1 MEFQRVPTCFA
12 APRGDRRVRSP
23 LFGLLILLA
32 VLAPTATAA
41 AAVTV
46 HAANEVLAEWTVH
59 HGDALFFH
67 GPQGEQWEYVTDIND
82 PVIVNKGRGAFFPP
96 PAEAVQGA
104 IDAVDYPLQGID
116 LEVFILPYPR
126 RDLLPSNA
134 GDRCVYLSPGVAP
147 ISSQQLHALVA
158 HELGHIVQHQL
169 MPDGD
174 RGGWADYRALRG
186 ITDGSIY
193 NENAVHKNRPHE
205 IFAEDFRF
213 LFGGTLANYSGSI
226 ENPDLALPNRVPGL
240 EEFLLGLA
248 ARTASVNDLPTR
260 RRLRLFPNPTRGAVT
275 VAFTQSSPLA
285 GAPLTLQVFDV
296 QGREVAR
303 REIVTGGLA
312 GWDGRSDAGAPAP
325 PGIYFVRVS
334 GDRGAWTGKLLVAP

>member
-1 MEFQRVPTCFA
+1 MKFQRVPTCFVA
-12 APRGDRRVRSP
+12 SRGGRRVRSP
-23 LFGLLILLA
+23 LPGLLFLLA
-32 VLAPTATAA
+32 VLIPTAPAA

-67 GPQGEQWEYVTDIND
+67 GPQSEEWEFITDVAD
-82 PVIVNKGRGAFFPP
+82 PAIANKGMGGFFPP
-96 PAEAVQGA
+96 HADAVREA
-104 IDAVDYPLQGID
+104 IDAVSYPLDAID

-134 GDRCVYLSPGVAP
+134 GERCIYLSPGVAP

-169 MPDGD
+169 LPDGD

-193 NENAVHKNRPHE
+193 NENAIHRDRPHE

-213 LFGGTLANYSGSI
+213 LFGGALANYSGSI
-226 ENPDLALPNRVPGL
+226 ENPGLTLPSRVPGL
-240 EEFLLGLA
+240 REFLLGIPNS
-248 ARTASVNDLPTR
+248 TASVNDLPVR
-260 RRLRLFPNPTRGAVT
+260 RELRLFPNPTRGAVT
-275 VAFTQSSPLA
+275 IAFAEGSPDA

-303 REIVTGGLA
+303 REIVAGGLA
-312 GWDGRSDAGAPAP
+312 GWDGRSDAGAAAP

-334 GDRGAWTGKLLVAP
+334 RDRDAWTGKILVAP

>member
-12 APRGDRRVRSP
+12 SPRGDRRVRSP
-23 LFGLLILLA
+23 LAGLLILLA
-32 VLAPTATAA
+32 ALAPTATAA

-67 GPQGEQWEYVTDIND
+67 GPLGEEWQYITDIGD
-82 PVIVNKGRGAFFPP
+82 PAIVNKGQGGFFPP
-96 PAEAVQGA
+96 DPAAVQGA
-104 IDAVDYPLQGID
+104 IDAVEYPLQGINVD
-116 LEVFILPYPR
+116 VFILPYPR

-134 GDRCVYLSPGVAP
+134 GDGCIYLSPGVAP

-186 ITDGSIY
+186 ITDTATY
-193 NENAVHKNRPHE
+193 NENAIHKNRPHE

-213 LFGGTLANYSGSI
+213 LFGGALANYSGSI
-226 ENPDLALPNRVPGL
+226 ENPDLALPNRVAGL
-240 EEFLLGLA
+240 EDFLLGLA
-248 ARTASVNDLPTR
+248 SATASVNDLPVR
-260 RRLRLFPNPTRGAVT
+260 GSLRVFPNPTRGAVA
-275 VAFTQSSPLA
+275 VAFTQGSPVT
-285 GAPLTLQVFDV
+285 GVPLTLQVFDV

-303 REIVTGGLA
+303 REIVGGSPA
-312 GWDGRSDAGAPAP
+312 GWDGRQENGAAAP
-325 PGIYFVRVS
+325 PGIYFVRVA
-334 GDRGAWTGKLLVAP
+334 GGRQAWTGKLLVAP